1 MSQPPPAS
9 SLWQRF
15 LSFTHPENLP
25 PLPSS
30 SAERFLY
37 GLAQPV
43 VGLRLLISDS
53 QFLVDSLKPALLLA
67 GFCALAAL
75 LHLEIGGAESQ
86 QSLTFLHRFYT
97 TFAVLAPLPS
107 ILFAA
112 HYARLAAMAH
122 GRLRFGSCLPRQPRL
137 WKAAVHAI
145 KQALVIAVALAPLIG
160 ILKLF
165 PLVGRAIATSLAA
178 LWALHWVVVEAF
190 DSARVTVV
198 AESEKRDGEQPV
210 SAAPAGAPAGFVTAE
225 PIAQDVW
232 FVRPMSHLAERI
244 PIGKLVVR
252 WFVGLCRFLSRPWQ
266 EEIAVAESHPIL
278 VLGFALSTAALLATP
293 VLNLLFRPIIVMASV
308 ALLGQL
314 EGRRGS
320 AQISASSL

>member
-1 MSQPPPAS
+1 MSQPSPTL

-25 PLPSS
+25 PVPS
-30 SAERFLY
+30 APADRFLY

-43 VGLRLLISDS
+43 VGLRLVISDQ
-53 QFLVDSLKPALLLA
+53 QFFIDSLKPALLLA
-67 GFCALAAL
+67 GFCALAAM
-75 LHLEIGGAESQ
+75 LHLEIGGTEATQKLS
-86 QSLTFLHRFYT
+86 FLHRFYT

-122 GRLRFGSCLPRQPRL
+122 GRLRYGGCLPRRTRL
-137 WKAAVHAI
+137 WQAAVHAV
-145 KQALVIAVALAPLIG
+145 KQALVIAIALAPLLG
-160 ILKLF
+160 LLKLF
-165 PLVGRAIATSLAA
+165 PVIGRAIAASLAG

-190 DSARVTVV
+190 DSARVT
-198 AESEKRDGEQPV
+198 AIPEPDKTDGNPGS
-210 SAAPAGAPAGFVTAE
+210 SAAENGAPVPSETTE
-225 PIAQDVW
+225 QSVPDVW
-232 FVRPMSHLAERI
+232 FVRPMIHLAQRL
-244 PIGKLVVR
+244 PLGKFVVR
-252 WFVGLCRFLSRPWQ
+252 WFAGLCRFLSRPWQ
-266 EEIAVAESHPIL
+266 EEIAIAESHPMM

-314 EGRRGS
+314 ARSGASESGS
-320 AQISASSL
+320 ADPR